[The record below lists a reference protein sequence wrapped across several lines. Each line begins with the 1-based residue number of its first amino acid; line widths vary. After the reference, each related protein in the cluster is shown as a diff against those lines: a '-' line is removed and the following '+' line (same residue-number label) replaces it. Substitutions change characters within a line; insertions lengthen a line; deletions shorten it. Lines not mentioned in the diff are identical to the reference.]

1 MDKNQEFIKQ
11 FEKNRNLIFQFRKD
25 YEEYLTK
32 SNNWKKPAFSDATIT
47 HQQYFDELV
56 RISNVE
62 YSEEQYN
69 AVKTVEIEERMLIQY
84 INNLKQQYDNL
95 ALIYKDLK
103 SKTS

>member
-1 MDKNQEFIKQ
+1 MDKHQEFIKQ

-32 SNNWKKPAFSDATIT
+32 SNNWKKSAFSDATIT

-69 AVKTVEIEERMLIQY
+69 AIKTVEIDERMLIQY